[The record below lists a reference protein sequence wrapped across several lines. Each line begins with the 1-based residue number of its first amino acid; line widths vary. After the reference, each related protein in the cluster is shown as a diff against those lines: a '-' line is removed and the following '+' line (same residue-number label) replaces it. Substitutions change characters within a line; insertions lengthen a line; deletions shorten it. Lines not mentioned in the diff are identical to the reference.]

1 MVSLTDKAAVGILS
15 ILVLLVY
22 VDYILCNGKF
32 PIVFVLKSNNNF
44 SARFN
49 MIVL

>member
-15 ILVLLVY
+15 ILVLLV
-22 VDYILCNGKF
+22 YILCNGKF